1 MKESILTQFNTL
13 VKQFIEQL
21 VSQFPTDINLHK
33 IRFSFEMSKTD
44 VYWLNLFM
52 DTMRDY
58 EKLIM
63 ERDILF
69 LDHKISDQFD
79 LKPYYEKCNEAS
91 KNVIWE
97 FLQIL
102 YVTGHSY
109 ENYSPDFMHAVE
121 SVAGNCENEF
131 QD

>member
-1 MKESILTQFNTL
+1 MKDSILTQFNSL
-13 VKQFIEQL
+13 VKQFIDQL
-21 VSQFPTDINLHK
+21 IKQFPEDMNLYK
-33 IRFSFEMSKTD
+33 LQFSFELSKTD

-63 ERDILF
+63 ERNILF
-69 LDHKISDQFD
+69 LDHKISEQFD
-79 LKPYYEKCNEAS
+79 LKPYYEKCDEDG
-91 KNVIWE
+91 KKVIWE

-109 ENYSPDFMHAVE
+109 ENYNPNFMKSVE
-121 SVAGNCENEF
+121 GVAENCEDEF
-131 QD
+131 QK